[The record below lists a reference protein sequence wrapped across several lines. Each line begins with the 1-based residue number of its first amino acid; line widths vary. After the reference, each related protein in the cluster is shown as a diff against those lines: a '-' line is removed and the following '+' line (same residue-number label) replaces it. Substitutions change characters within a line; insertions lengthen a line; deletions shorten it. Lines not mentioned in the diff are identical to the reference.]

1 MFLIFKNATVGTS
14 VIQVKA
20 IDNDVGPN
28 AAVLYRL
35 KQDTVGNYRS
45 FAIDQV
51 SGLITVRQPLD
62 RERQKIYDVSVCREK
77 MSFVITDIHNPFQ
90 IRVEAYDQG
99 VPPLSTDLDLTV
111 YVRNVNDYE
120 PQFLIDEIRVNFTG
134 KFDGGQLEYTMS
146 TRFFASSP
154 NFIFFKNA

>member
-1 MFLIFKNATVGTS
+1 MSLRLYASFNTSTILTKNFFFYFFKNATVGTA

-51 SGLITVRQPLD
+51 SGLITVKSPLD
-62 RERQKIYDVSVCREK
+62 RERQKIYDVSARRCTCTIGCAQKTFE
-77 MSFVITDIHNPFQ
+77 FN
-90 IRVEAYDQG
+90 
-99 VPPLSTDLDLTV
+99 
-111 YVRNVNDYE
+111 
-120 PQFLIDEIRVNFTG
+120 
-134 KFDGGQLEYTMS
+134 
-146 TRFFASSP
+146 
-154 NFIFFKNA
+154 